1 MLSIKKNV
9 LFLEYSNTL
18 TEKNIIELLGEESVI
33 ILINCIANTNI
44 FSIEKSILNIT
55 NYEYIS
61 TNINYYFGYSQVI
74 KNNITKNNIED
85 LLCNILYK
93 NENIIIWSDLIIRY
107 YNKHFNSYTNK
118 QIDILNNLLKK
129 IQILYFK
136 ILDDIQL
143 LDKKKYD
150 LDIVNKSIYEYI
162 SENLNNIIEKLF
174 NTINIFYILS
184 ISFNK
189 NNKYLLVYDK
199 QLLSSLEKYF

>member
-1 MLSIKKNV
+1 M
-9 LFLEYSNTL
+9 FLEYSNTL
-18 TEKNIIELLGEESVI
+18 TEKNIIEFVGEDSVI
-33 ILINCIANTNI
+33 ILVNFIANTNI
-44 FSIEKSILNIT
+44 FSIENSILNVKK
-55 NYEYIS
+55 YEYIS
-61 TNINYYFGYSQVI
+61 TNINYYFGYSHLI

-93 NENIIIWSDLIIRY
+93 NENTIIWSDLIIRY

-118 QIDILNNLLKK
+118 QIDTLNNLLKK

-189 NNKYLLVYDK
+189 NNKYLLIYDK

>member
-74 KNNITKNNIED
+74 KNNITKHNIED

-93 NENIIIWSDLIIRY
+93 NENTIIWSDLIIRY

>member
-93 NENIIIWSDLIIRY
+93 NENTIIWSDLIIRY

>member
-93 NENIIIWSDLIIRY
+93 NENTLIWSDLIIRY

>member
-93 NENIIIWSDLIIRY
+93 NENTIIWSDLIIRY

-129 IQILYFK
+129 IQIIYFK

>member
-93 NENIIIWSDLIIRY
+93 NENTIIWSDLIIRY

-162 SENLNNIIEKLF
+162 SENLNDIIEKLF